1 MKKPLYVTRSF
12 LPPLNEY
19 TKLLKDVWAS
29 GVLTNDGKYLRLLEQ
44 KLRELAGCRHALC
57 VSNGTIA
64 LQAAIKALNVS
75 GEIIT
80 TPFSFIATTSSIM
93 WEGCKPV
100 YADIDPGTL
109 NIDPAQ
115 IIKKITRKTRAI
127 MAVHVYGNP
136 CDTSAIGKIAK
147 EYGLKVIY
155 DASHAIGINYKGK
168 PLFAYGDVS
177 TTSFHATKIIN
188 TAEGGAVFTNS
199 SRVAR
204 ELAFKRNFGYSNYK
218 ILSLGI
224 NGKMS
229 ELNAALG
236 VAGFKYLNYNLKK
249 RKAAFELYRKLLK
262 DNFRISYQ
270 EFNAQQNYAYF
281 PVIFRSNSLREKSVK
296 ALNKANIFPRE
307 YFSPSLE
314 LVYGKKITC
323 PVSHDI
329 SQKVL
334 CLPLSVH
341 ITAADIKR
349 VTEIVNNACGL

>member
-19 TKLLKDVWAS
+19 TKLLKDIWAS
-29 GVLTNDGKYLRLLEQ
+29 GVLTNDGKYLRQLEQ
-44 KLRELAGCRHALC
+44 KLRKLSGCSHALC

-64 LQAAIKALNVS
+64 LQAAIKALDIT

-80 TPFSFIATTSSIM
+80 TPYSFIATTSSII

-115 IIKKITRKTRAI
+115 IVKKITRKTKAI

-136 CDTSAIGKIAK
+136 CDTSAIGKIAR
-147 EYGLKVIY
+147 EHGLKVIY
-155 DASHAIGINYKGK
+155 DASHAIGINHKGR
-168 PLFAYGDVS
+168 PLFAYGDIS

-199 SRVAR
+199 GRLAR

-270 EFNAQQNYAYF
+270 DFNAGQNYAYF
-281 PVIFRSNSLREKSVK
+281 PVIFSNNALRENTVR

-323 PVSHDI
+323 PVSYDI
-329 SQKVL
+329 SGRVL

-341 ITAADIKR
+341 ITASDIKR
-349 VTEIVNNACGL
+349 VTGIINRTCGL

>member
-29 GVLTNDGKYLRLLEQ
+29 GVLTNDGKYLKLLERNLG
-44 KLRELAGCRHALC
+44 KLSGCRHALC

-64 LQAAIKALNVS
+64 LQAAIKALGIT

-100 YADIDPGTL
+100 YADIDPVRL

-115 IIKKITRKTRAI
+115 IIKKITRKTQAI

-136 CDTSAIGKIAK
+136 CDTSAIGGIAK

-168 PLFAYGDVS
+168 PLFAYGDIS

-199 SRVAR
+199 SRIAR

-218 ILSLGI
+218 ILSLGV

-229 ELNAALG
+229 ELSAALG
-236 VAGFKYLNYNLKK
+236 VAGIKYLNYNLKK

-262 DNFRISYQ
+262 DNFKISYQ
-270 EFNAQQNYAYF
+270 QFNARQNYAYF
-281 PVIFRSNSLREKSVK
+281 PVIFSSNALRVNTVK
-296 ALNKANIFPRE
+296 ALNKAGIFPRE

-314 LVYGKKITC
+314 LVYGKNITC
-323 PVSHDI
+323 PVSYDI
-329 SQKVL
+329 SRKIL

-341 ITAADIKR
+341 ITAGEIRK
-349 VTEIVNNACGL
+349 VTEIINNSCGV

>member
-1 MKKPLYVTRSF
+1 MKEPLYVTRSF
-12 LPPLNEY
+12 LPPLSEY
-19 TKLLKDVWAS
+19 TQLLKDIWKT
-29 GVLTNDGKYLRLLEQ
+29 GVLTNDGKYLKLLEKNLR
-44 KLRELAGCRHALC
+44 KLSGCKHALC
-57 VSNGTIA
+57 INNGTIA
-64 LQAAIKALNVS
+64 LQAAIKALNIS

-80 TPFSFIATTSSIM
+80 TPFSFIATTSSII

-115 IIKKITRKTRAI
+115 IEKKITRRTRAI

-136 CDTSAIGKIAK
+136 CDTGAINKIARK
-147 EYGLKVIY
+147 HGLKVIY

-168 PLFAYGDVS
+168 PLFAYGDIS

-188 TAEGGAVFTNS
+188 TAEGGAVFTNNDNT
-199 SRVAR
+199 AR
-204 ELAFKRNFGYSNYK
+204 ELGFKRNFGYSNYK

-236 VAGFKYLNYNLKK
+236 VAGFKYLKYNLKK
-249 RKAAFELYRKLLK
+249 RKAAFLLYRKYLK
-262 DNFRISYQ
+262 NNYRISYQ
-270 EFNAQQNYAYF
+270 EFNAEQNYAYF
-281 PVIFRSNSLREKSVK
+281 PVIFKNNALRSKAVK
-296 ALNKANIFPRE
+296 MLNKANIYPRE

-314 LVYGKKITC
+314 MVFGNKVTC
-323 PVSHDI
+323 PVAYDI
-329 SQKVL
+329 SHRVL

-341 ITAADIKR
+341 ITAAQIKE
-349 VTEIVNNACGL
+349 VTSIVNTACS

>member
-12 LPPLNEY
+12 LPPLDEY
-19 TKLLKDVWAS
+19 TKLLKDIWAS
-29 GVLTNDGKYLRLLEQ
+29 GVLTNDGKYLRQLEQ
-44 KLRELAGCRHALC
+44 KLKKLSGCSHALC

-64 LQAAIKALNVS
+64 LQAAIKALDIN

-80 TPFSFIATTSSIM
+80 TPYSFIATTSSIV
-93 WEGCKPV
+93 WEGSEPV

-109 NIDPAQ
+109 NIDPSQ
-115 IIKKITRKTRAI
+115 IVKKITRKTKAI
-127 MAVHVYGNP
+127 LAVHVYGNP

-147 EYGLKVIY
+147 EYGLKLIY

-236 VAGFKYLNYNLKK
+236 VAGFKYLGYNLKK

-270 EFNAQQNYAYF
+270 EFNAPQNFAYF
-281 PVIFRSNSLREKSVK
+281 PVIFSNNTLRENTVK
-296 ALNKANIFPRE
+296 ALNKENIFPRE

-323 PVSHDI
+323 PVSYDI
-329 SQKVL
+329 SRRVL

-341 ITAADIKR
+341 ITASQIKL
-349 VTEIVNNACGL
+349 VTRIVNKACGV

>member
-1 MKKPLYVTRSF
+1 
-12 LPPLNEY
+12 
-19 TKLLKDVWAS
+19 
-29 GVLTNDGKYLRLLEQ
+29 
-44 KLRELAGCRHALC
+44 
-57 VSNGTIA
+57 
-64 LQAAIKALNVS
+64 
-75 GEIIT
+75 
-80 TPFSFIATTSSIM
+80 
-93 WEGCKPV
+93 
-100 YADIDPGTL
+100 
-109 NIDPAQ
+109 
-115 IIKKITRKTRAI
+115 

-168 PLFAYGDVS
+168 PLFAYGDIS

-199 SRVAR
+199 GRVAR

-249 RKAAFELYRKLLK
+249 RKSAFELYRKLLK

-270 EFNAQQNYAYF
+270 EFNARQNYAYF
-281 PVIFRSNSLREKSVK
+281 PVIFRSNTLRESTVK

-323 PVSHDI
+323 PVSYDI

-341 ITAADIKR
+341 ITSSDIKR
-349 VTEIVNNACGL
+349 VTEIINKTCSL